1 MKKLIVLFVL
11 MGIVAISGIAWWT
24 QGFRAPDPQNS
35 EKVAFVIPQGANV
48 RQIGN
53 DLKEAGLIKDPIIF
67 FLYIRQEGLD
77 KNIQAGSYVLA
88 PSMNLKELVDSLR
101 HGSVDVWVRITEGQ
115 RAEEVAEQMDDTLEN
130 YDPSWDAVLIE
141 NEGWLYPDSY
151 LIPKD
156 AQVEDVLRIIN
167 NNFDS
172 QLSSAGIDPQDPEM
186 HRILTIAS
194 LIEREALVDE
204 EKPLISSVI
213 HNRLNSGMALD
224 IDATLQYAK
233 GKDSQGK
240 WWSIPRSEDTSIDS
254 PYNTYL
260 NPGLPPGP
268 IGNPGIGA
276 IKAAVNPEESSFY
289 FYIHDSTGEVHF
301 AETLEEHNENIQKYL
316 Q

>member
-1 MKKLIVLFVL
+1 
-11 MGIVAISGIAWWT
+11 
-24 QGFRAPDPQNS
+24 
-35 EKVAFVIPQGANV
+35 
-48 RQIGN
+48 
-53 DLKEAGLIKDPIIF
+53 
-67 FLYIRQEGLD
+67 
-77 KNIQAGSYVLA
+77 
-88 PSMNLKELVDSLR
+88 
-101 HGSVDVWVRITEGQ
+101 
-115 RAEEVAEQMDDTLEN
+115 
-130 YDPSWDAVLIE
+130 
-141 NEGWLYPDSY
+141 
-151 LIPKD
+151 
-156 AQVEDVLRIIN
+156 
-167 NNFDS
+167 
-172 QLSSAGIDPQDPEM
+172 M